1 MLMADHVPG
10 VANAIF
16 RNELDVFGGLVS
28 RAHRV
33 AYQLPVGRV
42 WWISLW
48 FKGTQGIREFID
60 FSIAPSRSRIY
71 ATGQTAEILS

>member
-1 MLMADHVPG
+1 MYLGLV
-10 VANAIF
+10 NAIF
-16 RNELDVFGGLVS
+16 RNEFGGLVS

-48 FKGTQGIREFID
+48 FKGTQDIID